1 MFLKKGKKFRFLT
14 YTLLIIVLSS
24 INNYDFDISNT
35 FNIKQINVDGFSKK
49 ENTEIRNE
57 IKDIVGK
64 NIFITKKNDF
74 IKLNERNDIK
84 YFAIKKFI
92 QINY

>member
-1 MFLKKGKKFRFLT
+1 M
-14 YTLLIIVLSS
+14 I
-24 INNYDFDISNT
+24 FDISNT

>member
-1 MFLKKGKKFRFLT
+1 MISILG
-14 YTLLIIVLSS
+14 TLLILSKLMLM
-24 INNYDFDISNT
+24 DFQ
-35 FNIKQINVDGFSKK
+35 KR
-49 ENTEIRNE
+49 NTEIRNE

-84 YFAIKKFI
+84 YFL
-92 QINY
+92 